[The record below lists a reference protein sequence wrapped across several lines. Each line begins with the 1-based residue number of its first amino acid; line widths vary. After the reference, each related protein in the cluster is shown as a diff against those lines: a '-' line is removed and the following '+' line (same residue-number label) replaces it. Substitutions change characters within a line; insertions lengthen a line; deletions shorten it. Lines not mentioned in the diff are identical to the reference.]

1 MKDKSSNHQSGPPK
15 WAIRLLHFFCTP
27 HLIEELKG
35 DLDELFQERVQLHGE
50 SYARRRYV
58 TDVISLLRPFAI
70 KRKPS
75 EYSTLTLPDML
86 QNYCKIAWRN
96 LCLQPG
102 FAFINVSGLAAGLA
116 ACLLL
121 VMYITHEFN
130 YDGFHQHSDRIVRV
144 VMDYGMDGRSEK
156 IPTTG
161 SRVAPAFKR
170 TFPEVE
176 AGVRLLN
183 FPLTVKVNEQV
194 FNEKRAV
201 FADSA
206 FFGIFSFKLLSG
218 DAATALAGP
227 DKVVLSASTARRYF
241 GDADPVGKTLRLTFR
256 NDADYTVTG
265 VVEDSPSNS
274 QIKYDLI
281 PSFAS
286 LPADKEELWW
296 EANYITYLL
305 LNSPASVSALQAKI
319 PGYMKTQAGETKVTG
334 KNYLAFILEPL
345 QSVHLHSEVEGGLE
359 PNGNLTYLIMF
370 SIIAVLILGIAV
382 VNYINLATAKAISR
396 AHEVGVRKMMG
407 AGRRQ
412 LFGQFV
418 GESILVTGAAMA
430 IAIVLI
436 SELLPWFSQL
446 TGHNFSILSWVQ
458 PLPMIVLITGGITVA
473 LLAGSYPAVV
483 LTRFQP
489 SLVLRGAVRAGGG
502 NLRRVLIVSQFA
514 IAVFLIISTLVVS
527 SQLNYIQSKPLGYD
541 KDHVLILPADQH
553 VRDKI
558 KTIKSEFKQNSAVR
572 SVAMAN
578 QSPVFIEGGYSMRKP
593 SMPENQKKMVTAL
606 PVDEDFIKT
615 VGLQILEGRELTAED
630 YLQATLPERSQQYQ
644 HYVLNESAVKE
655 LGWTSRQAIGQK
667 LIMGGYPGEI
677 TAVVRD
683 FHFASMRHE
692 IGPLVIFPDQGNG
705 VVLVN
710 VSGRNMQQTLQIMQN
725 QWHTLVPDSPF
736 SYQFMDDEFN
746 RLYTAENRT
755 GQIFR
760 IFAGLSI
767 ALACLGLLGLSA
779 YTTSQRTKEIG
790 VRKVLGASVA
800 SIVALLSKDFLRLVM
815 ISIVL
820 GAPFAWYVMN
830 QWLQDFAYRVNIE
843 WWIFA
848 VSGLLAAGIALLTI
862 SFQSVKAALLN
873 PVKSLKNE

>member
-1 MKDKSSNHQSGPPK
+1 
-15 WAIRLLHFFCTP
+15 
-27 HLIEELKG
+27 
-35 DLDELFQERVQLHGE
+35 
-50 SYARRRYV
+50 
-58 TDVISLLRPFAI
+58 
-70 KRKPS
+70 
-75 EYSTLTLPDML
+75 ML

-96 LCLQPG
+96 LYQQPI
-102 FAFINVSGLAAGLA
+102 FAFINVFGLATGLA

-121 VMYITHEFN
+121 VMYITQELN
-130 YDGFHQHSDRIVRV
+130 YDSFHQNSNRIVRV
-144 VMDYGMDGRSEK
+144 IMDYGMDGQNAK

-161 SRVAPAFKR
+161 SKVAPAFKR
-170 TFPEVE
+170 VFPEVE

-183 FPLTVKVNEQV
+183 YPLIVKVNQRL
-194 FNEKRAV
+194 FSEKRAV

-218 DAATALAGP
+218 NAATALAGP
-227 DKVVLSASTARRYF
+227 NKVVLSASTARRYF
-241 GDADPVGKTLRLTFR
+241 GNADPVGKTVRLTFR
-256 NDADYTVTG
+256 DEVDYTVTG

-296 EANYITYLL
+296 AANYITYLL
-305 LNSPASVSALQAKI
+305 LNNSSSISTLQAKI
-319 PGYMKTQAGETKVTG
+319 PAYMKTQAGETEVTG
-334 KNYLAFILEPL
+334 KNYLTYLLEPL
-345 QSVHLHSEVEGGLE
+345 KSVHLHSGVEGGFE
-359 PNGNLTYLIMF
+359 PNGNLNYLIMF
-370 SIIAVLILGIAV
+370 SIIALLILGIAV

-407 AGRRQ
+407 AGRQQ

-418 GESILVTGAAMA
+418 GESMLITGAALALA
-430 IAIVLI
+430 IGIM
-436 SELLPWFSQL
+436 SELLPFFNQL
-446 TGHNFSILSWVQ
+446 TGHSFSLVSWFK
-458 PLPMIVLITGGITVA
+458 PLPMLVLIAGSIIVA
-473 LLAGSYPAVV
+473 FLAGSYPAVV

-489 SLVLRGAVRAGGG
+489 SLVLRVAVRAGSG
-502 NLRRVLIVSQFA
+502 NLRRALIISQFA
-514 IAVFLIISTLVVS
+514 IAVFLIVSTLVVS
-527 SQLNYIQSKPLGYD
+527 SQLDYIQSKPLGYD
-541 KDHVLILPADQH
+541 KDHVLILPADQG

-558 KTIKSEFKQNSAVR
+558 KILKAEFKQNTAVQ

-578 QSPVFIEGGYSMRKP
+578 QSPVFIQGGYSMRKP
-593 SMPENQKKMVTAL
+593 EMPENQKKMVTAL

-630 YLQATLPERSQQYQ
+630 YRQATLPERKLQYQ

-655 LGWTSRQAIGQK
+655 LGWTPRQAIGQK
-667 LIMGGYPGEI
+667 LIMGGYLGEI

-692 IGPLVIFPDQGNG
+692 IGPIVIFPDQGNG

-710 VSGRNMQQTLQIMQN
+710 ISGQNIQQTLKKMQQ
-725 QWHTLVPDSPF
+725 QWRVLVPNLPF

-746 RLYTAENRT
+746 QLYSSEKRT

-760 IFAGLSI
+760 IFACLSI

-779 YTTSQRTKEIG
+779 YTTAQRTKEIG

-800 SIVALLSKDFLRLVM
+800 SIVALLSRDFIRLVT
-815 ISIVL
+815 ISIGLASPV
-820 GAPFAWYVMN
+820 AWFVMSR
-830 QWLQDFAYRVNIE
+830 WLEDFAYRVNIE
-843 WWIFA
+843 WWTFA
-848 VSGLLAAGIALLTI
+848 LAGFLAISVALLTV
-862 SFQSVKAALLN
+862 SFQSIKTALLN